1 MYALE
6 VYDHFQY
13 FLPQPS
19 ITKNCR
25 SFFLANLKWFKKM
38 LRRPHNDFVLVLV
51 GDLDTSEYTADQKI
65 DNICKTY
72 NVK

>member
-1 MYALE
+1 
-6 VYDHFQY
+6 
-13 FLPQPS
+13 
-19 ITKNCR
+19 
-25 SFFLANLKWFKKM
+25 M
-38 LRRPHNDFVLVLV
+38 LRRPQNDFVLVLV